1 MLSPVGEDTA
11 VTWLRVGAV
20 WSNRTVDPLVVL
32 VTVVPEFALASVKAT
47 LRLTDP
53 SVSLLCMV

>member
-1 MLSPVGEDTA
+1 MLSPVGVDTA
-11 VTWLRVGAV
+11 VTSLRVGAV
-20 WSNRTVDPLVVL
+20 LSNRTLDPLVVL